1 MKIISPSLLNS
12 DTYQIKEQF
21 EALEKCG
28 INYIHI
34 DITDGHFVP
43 MISFGANTVK
53 DLRKHTDFVLDCHL
67 MVENP
72 ENLIPVIANAG
83 ADIITVHTEATKHIY
98 RSIQTIKK
106 CGKKAG
112 IAINPGT
119 PVSMIKEILPM
130 ADLVLCMTTNPGV
143 FGESF
148 IPSVADKVKNLCELR
163 EQKGYSYQIQVD
175 GSINDQTA
183 IVCKKAGADIFVS
196 GSYIFGGNIEER
208 IHKIMDA
215 FNDSIRNRFG
225 NAL

>member
-72 ENLIPVIANAG
+72 ENLIPVIADAG
-83 ADIITVHTEATKHIY
+83 QISSPCIQRQ
-98 RSIQTIKK
+98 RSISTDLFRQSKSVE
-106 CGKKAG
+106 KAG
-112 IAINPGT
+112 IMINPGT

-163 EQKGYSYQIQVD
+163 EQK
-175 GSINDQTA
+175 
-183 IVCKKAGADIFVS
+183 DIL
-196 GSYIFGGNIEER
+196 
-208 IHKIMDA
+208 
-215 FNDSIRNRFG
+215 IRFR
-225 NAL
+225 

>member
-72 ENLIPVIANAG
+72 ENLIPVIAN
-83 ADIITVHTEATKHIY
+83 EAYLPIY
-98 RSIQTIKK
+98 SDNQKVWKK
-106 CGKKAG
+106 SRNCDQSRNSG
-112 IAINPGT
+112 I
-119 PVSMIKEILPM
+119 
-130 ADLVLCMTTNPGV
+130 
-143 FGESF
+143 
-148 IPSVADKVKNLCELR
+148 
-163 EQKGYSYQIQVD
+163 Y
-175 GSINDQTA
+175 DQGDFA
-183 IVCKKAGADIFVS
+183 NG
-196 GSYIFGGNIEER
+196 
-208 IHKIMDA
+208 
-215 FNDSIRNRFG
+215 
-225 NAL
+225 

>member
-72 ENLIPVIANAG
+72 ENLIPVIADAG

-148 IPSVADKVKNLCELR
+148 IPSVADKVKNLRSETAYCNYTTANYNYYKTT
-163 EQKGYSYQIQVD
+163 KGVIMIPTNLAGIFIRKNGKWMN
-175 GSINDQTA
+175 GSL
-183 IVCKKAGADIFVS
+183 KDI
-196 GSYIFGGNIEER
+196 
-208 IHKIMDA
+208 H
-215 FNDSIRNRFG
+215 
-225 NAL
+225 

>member
-72 ENLIPVIANAG
+72 ENLIPVIAGAG
-83 ADIITVHTEATKHIY
+83 ADIIQRQ
-98 RSIQTIKK
+98 RSISTDLFRQSKSVEKK
-106 CGKKAG
+106 
-112 IAINPGT
+112 P
-119 PVSMIKEILPM
+119 
-130 ADLVLCMTTNPGV
+130 
-143 FGESF
+143 
-148 IPSVADKVKNLCELR
+148 ELR
-163 EQKGYSYQIQVD
+163 
-175 GSINDQTA
+175 SIPELR
-183 IVCKKAGADIFVS
+183 
-196 GSYIFGGNIEER
+196 Y
-208 IHKIMDA
+208 
-215 FNDSIRNRFG
+215 
-225 NAL
+225 L

>member
-83 ADIITVHTEATKHIY
+83 ADIITVHTEATKHLPIY
-98 RSIQTIKK
+98 SDNQKVWKK
-106 CGKKAG
+106 SRNCDQSRNSG
-112 IAINPGT
+112 I
-119 PVSMIKEILPM
+119 
-130 ADLVLCMTTNPGV
+130 
-143 FGESF
+143 
-148 IPSVADKVKNLCELR
+148 
-163 EQKGYSYQIQVD
+163 Y
-175 GSINDQTA
+175 DQGDFA
-183 IVCKKAGADIFVS
+183 NG
-196 GSYIFGGNIEER
+196 
-208 IHKIMDA
+208 
-215 FNDSIRNRFG
+215 
-225 NAL
+225 

>member
-72 ENLIPVIANAG
+72 ENLIPVIADAG

-148 IPSVADKVKNLCELR
+148 IPSVADKVKNLRSETAYCNYTTANYNYYKTT
-163 EQKGYSYQIQVD
+163 KGVIMIPTNLAGIFIRKNGKWMN
-175 GSINDQTA
+175 GSL
-183 IVCKKAGADIFVS
+183 KDITTF
-196 GSYIFGGNIEER
+196 
-208 IHKIMDA
+208 A
-215 FNDSIRNRFG
+215 
-225 NAL
+225 A

>member
-1 MKIISPSLLNS
+1 MKIISPSVLNS
-12 DTYQIKEQF
+12 DTYQIKEQC
-21 EALEKCG
+21 EILEKCG
-28 INYIHI
+28 VNYIHI

-72 ENLIPVIANAG
+72 ENLIPVIADAG
-83 ADIITVHTEATKHIY
+83 ADIITVHAEATNHIY

-106 CGKKAG
+106 YGKKAG
-112 IAINPGT
+112 LAINPGT
-119 PVSMIKEILPM
+119 PVSMIKELLPM

-148 IPSVADKVKNLCELR
+148 IPSVADKVKDLCELR
-163 EQKGYSYQIQVD
+163 EQNGYSYHIQVD
-175 GSINDQTA
+175 GSINDQSA
-183 IVCKKAGADIFVS
+183 SVCKQAGADIFVS

-215 FNDSIRNRFG
+215 G
-225 NAL
+225 EEM

>member
-72 ENLIPVIANAG
+72 ENLIPVIADAG
-83 ADIITVHTEATKHIY
+83 ADIITVLENYLTLFSYMGLRQRWMILEAY
-98 RSIQTIKK
+98 
-106 CGKKAG
+106 
-112 IAINPGT
+112 
-119 PVSMIKEILPM
+119 IL
-130 ADLVLCMTTNPGV
+130 
-143 FGESF
+143 S
-148 IPSVADKVKNLCELR
+148 
-163 EQKGYSYQIQVD
+163 
-175 GSINDQTA
+175 
-183 IVCKKAGADIFVS
+183 
-196 GSYIFGGNIEER
+196 
-208 IHKIMDA
+208 
-215 FNDSIRNRFG
+215 
-225 NAL
+225 

>member
-72 ENLIPVIANAG
+72 ENLIPVIADAG
-83 ADIITVHTEATKHIY
+83 GRYHHRAYRGNEAYLPIY
-98 RSIQTIKK
+98 SDNQKVWKK
-106 CGKKAG
+106 SRNCDQSRNSG
-112 IAINPGT
+112 I
-119 PVSMIKEILPM
+119 
-130 ADLVLCMTTNPGV
+130 
-143 FGESF
+143 
-148 IPSVADKVKNLCELR
+148 
-163 EQKGYSYQIQVD
+163 Y
-175 GSINDQTA
+175 DQGDFA
-183 IVCKKAGADIFVS
+183 NG
-196 GSYIFGGNIEER
+196 
-208 IHKIMDA
+208 
-215 FNDSIRNRFG
+215 
-225 NAL
+225 

>member
-72 ENLIPVIANAG
+72 ENLIPVRGQISSPC
-83 ADIITVHTEATKHIY
+83 IQRQ
-98 RSIQTIKK
+98 RSISTDLFRQSKSVEKK
-106 CGKKAG
+106 
-112 IAINPGT
+112 P
-119 PVSMIKEILPM
+119 
-130 ADLVLCMTTNPGV
+130 
-143 FGESF
+143 
-148 IPSVADKVKNLCELR
+148 ELR
-163 EQKGYSYQIQVD
+163 
-175 GSINDQTA
+175 SIPELR
-183 IVCKKAGADIFVS
+183 
-196 GSYIFGGNIEER
+196 Y
-208 IHKIMDA
+208 
-215 FNDSIRNRFG
+215 
-225 NAL
+225 L